1 MPFSFQGR
9 DVIVTRST
17 TGFPIERGTVRSAAR
32 RRHGRAA
39 LRALFLSRPPRRGAC
54 RAAQTCPPPA
64 PLAPCADRPCQS
76 FATGIYSLRKETCLL
91 YRTCRVLVQARTYP
105 PTCRRSPCDP
115 YQRERERDSL
125 TYSSLEFPRDIFS
138 LISYRYRKIP
148 DPELDKY
155 SPETSSVDYPFSY
168 PFFTFHPSF
177 SNLFQQHIEN
187 TTFPEKKSFFSA
199 FVPLALRTELPTAT
213 LPPVWPAG
221 VFFIYGTFLLPPAPG
236 DTRRIRGPPLT
247 ALRLPCGYVRDT
259 HACLS
264 TRLKRTFH

>member
-1 MPFSFQGR
+1 MSARFFSSMTHFPFRGRQGVASR
-9 DVIVTRST
+9 WPD
-17 TGFPIERGTVRSAAR
+17 
-32 RRHGRAA
+32 A
-39 LRALFLSRPPRRGAC
+39 LRKKHGKPMPGCPAAC
-54 RAAQTCPPPA
+54 Q
-64 PLAPCADRPCQS
+64 
-76 FATGIYSLRKETCLL
+76 E
-91 YRTCRVLVQARTYP
+91 
-105 PTCRRSPCDP
+105 
-115 YQRERERDSL
+115 RERERESL
-125 TYSSLEFPRDIFS
+125 TYSSLEFPRDTFS

-148 DPELDKY
+148 DPDLDKH
-155 SPETSSVDYPFSY
+155 SPETSSVYYPFSY

>member
-1 MPFSFQGR
+1 MS
-9 DVIVTRST
+9 S
-17 TGFPIERGTVRSAAR
+17 
-32 RRHGRAA
+32 
-39 LRALFLSRPPRRGAC
+39 
-54 RAAQTCPPPA
+54 
-64 PLAPCADRPCQS
+64 
-76 FATGIYSLRKETCLL
+76 KE
-91 YRTCRVLVQARTYP
+91 
-105 PTCRRSPCDP
+105 
-115 YQRERERDSL
+115 RERERERERESL
-125 TYSSLEFPRDIFS
+125 TYSSLEFPRDTFS

-148 DPELDKY
+148 DPDLDKH
-155 SPETSSVDYPFSY
+155 SPETSSVYYPFSY